1 MSDIIAYCVI
11 AIVALSP
18 LLRRFYMDRFWVHG
32 RGTVIRLDGGI
43 NFSPG
48 RGGGT
53 WVWTPVIQYEAG
65 GQRLTSK
72 ISSWQRLNGK
82 SAYAVGDQVDILYD
96 PRNPSRVTLDSW
108 TTYIVFTLI
117 IGAVMA
123 TMLRQPQ

>member
-1 MSDIIAYCVI
+1 LRHRARG
-11 AIVALSP
+11 AFTAAAALFHEP
-18 LLRRFYMDRFWVHG
+18 LVGAWARHRH
-32 RGTVIRLDGGI
+32 T
-43 NFSPG
+43 PG
-48 RGGGT
+48 RRDQFQSRPGGGGT
-53 WVWTPVIQYEAG
+53 WVWTPVIEYEAG
-65 GQRLTSK
+65 RQRLTSK

-108 TTYIVFTLI
+108 TIYIVFTLV